1 MDVTRSGIFPV
12 NVTKAERIKAVER
25 VCKRLQL
32 GEEEDKH
39 TWELRERTGASAN
52 GLAVLEDR
60 RTLSPRDGRSE
71 VGR

>member
-39 TWELRERTGASAN
+39 TWELRERGQEPAPMDWPSWRIEE
-52 GLAVLEDR
+52 L
-60 RTLSPRDGRSE
+60 
-71 VGR
+71 

>member
-1 MDVTRSGIFPV
+1 M

-39 TWELRERTGASAN
+39 TWELRERGQEPAPMDWPSWRIEE
-52 GLAVLEDR
+52 L
-60 RTLSPRDGRSE
+60 
-71 VGR
+71 